1 MICMLKTNA
10 GLQGASWR
18 IMLPTIAMFSLVVA
32 MDASCADG
40 EGEVRITS
48 DTLHHNIQNDTVRAT
63 GNVNVEWKGSL
74 LTADDVEYSRALD
87 SATATG
93 KVTLR
98 EGGDELTAEQ
108 MTINLLTRRGV
119 ALNGKLMTR
128 DGNLRVK
135 GERMEK
141 LGPDEYRLSRGSFTT
156 CDAVP
161 PSWEFT
167 ASDLDVTLEGYAV
180 GRNVVFSVADLPVFY
195 TPYIIFPAKTE
206 RQSGLLFPKFGNS
219 SKNGFLLDIPYYW
232 AVSPSAEVTFDLD
245 IRTSRGY
252 GAGADIAYLRP
263 GGSYGS
269 IKTYAVYDK
278 GMERVRS
285 TLGARAKEII
295 GPTVDFNADVSMA
308 SDRSFHRDYGE
319 VSGDYNKQALDSS
332 VSLTKRWE
340 SWYASGEVR
349 LIDDLESSRSKQ
361 TLQRLPEVSITGTG
375 TRLGSLPLYGGL
387 KSRLT
392 NFSRRE
398 GVEGQRLIVQPTVA
412 WHADLPDGLTLG
424 GWGGYQQRLYHAYG
438 GAGGGNAGLGVAL
451 AGAESSA
458 TFMKLYDTGGTGL
471 TRIRHMVTPGVGY
484 SFVEDK
490 RQERVP
496 FFDYD
501 DRVPGQNLVNWSL
514 TNLLTGRFDT
524 AGPEYRELL
533 MMKLSQ
539 GYQLSGGRRELLNG
553 ADSGGRF
560 TDLRFEAVANP
571 LKQLALDLDSRFS
584 TSRGEVTT
592 TSFGARFNDDR
603 GNSAGLGY
611 RRIVGEMD
619 YLQGGLTLALLK
631 PFYLNLTER
640 YSFDRKDFLE
650 QYYALE
656 YRHQCWSTTVSYRN
670 RPGNNEFLLN
680 FNLAGIGNIGKV
692 N

>member
-1 MICMLKTNA
+1 MLKTNA
-10 GLQGASWR
+10 GSQCASWR
-18 IMLPTIAMFSLVVA
+18 IILPTITMLSLVVA
-32 MDASCADG
+32 IDASGADK
-40 EGEVRITS
+40 EGEVRIIS
-48 DTLHHNIQNDTVRAT
+48 DSLQHNQKNDTVRAT
-63 GNVNVEWKGSL
+63 GNVEVEWKGST
-74 LTADDVEYSRALD
+74 LTADEVEYSQKTEDA
-87 SATATG
+87 SATG
-93 KVTLR
+93 HVRLR
-98 EGGDELTAEQ
+98 SDSEELVAEQ
-108 MTINLLTRRGV
+108 MTINLLTQRGV
-119 ALNGKLMTR
+119 ALNGSLMTR

-135 GERMEK
+135 GARMEK
-141 LGPDEYRLSRGSFTT
+141 LGESEYRLSRGSFTT

-206 RQSGLLFPKFGNS
+206 RQSGLLFPRFGNS
-219 SKNGFLLDIPYYW
+219 SRNGFILDIPYYW

-252 GAGADIAYLRP
+252 GAGANIAYLRP
-263 GGSYGS
+263 GGSYGNV
-269 IKTYAVYDK
+269 KAYAVYDK
-278 GMERVRS
+278 EMERVRS
-285 TLGARAKEII
+285 TLGAKAKEII
-295 GPTVDFNADVSMA
+295 GPTVDFNADVSIV

-319 VSGDYNKQALDSS
+319 VSGEYNRQALDSS

-340 SWYASGEVR
+340 SWYAAGEVR
-349 LIDDLESSRSKQ
+349 LIDDLDSSLSKQ
-361 TLQRLPEVSITGTG
+361 TLQRLPEVTITGTG
-375 TRLGSLPLYGGL
+375 MRLGSLPLYAGL
-387 KSRLT
+387 KSRVT

-398 GVEGQRLIVQPTVA
+398 GVEGQRMIFQPTVA

-424 GWGGYQQRLYHAYG
+424 GWGGYQQRLYHGYG
-438 GAGGGNAGLGVAL
+438 GAGDGNAGLGLGL
-451 AGAESSA
+451 AGAEGTA
-458 TFMKLYDTGGTGL
+458 TFMKVYETGGTGL

-490 RQERVP
+490 AQERVS

-514 TNLLTGRFDT
+514 TNVLNGRFDSS
-524 AGPEYRELL
+524 GPEYRELL
-533 MMKLSQ
+533 LMRLSQ
-539 GYQLSGGRRELLNG
+539 GYQLSGGRRDLLNG
-553 ADSGGRF
+553 ADSGDRF
-560 TDLRFEAVANP
+560 TDLRVEAVANP
-571 LKQLALDLDSRFS
+571 VKQFALDLDTRFS

-592 TSFGARFNDDR
+592 TSLGARVNDEH

-611 RRIVGEMD
+611 RRIAGEMD

-640 YSFDRKDFLE
+640 YSFERKDFLE

-656 YRHQCWSTTVSYRN
+656 YRHQCWSVMLSYRD
-670 RPGNNEFLLN
+670 RPGNNEFMVN
-680 FNLAGIGNIGKV
+680 FSLAGIGNTGKV